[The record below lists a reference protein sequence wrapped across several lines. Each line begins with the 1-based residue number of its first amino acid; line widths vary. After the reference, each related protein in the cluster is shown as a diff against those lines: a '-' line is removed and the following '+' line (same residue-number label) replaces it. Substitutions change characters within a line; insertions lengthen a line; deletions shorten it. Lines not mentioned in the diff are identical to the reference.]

1 MNTSNDSKKGIS
13 SSWIYLGIIIILI
26 AGGIYLMLT
35 KNMSDEENI
44 ELANQVEQVNT
55 DKNTLEQEY
64 NAALAKLDDL
74 KTKGQ
79 QMETILAQKNA
90 EVENLKN
97 QIKNI
102 LGKKNASDMELMQAN
117 KLIATLNDKLNNY
130 ASQNQQIQ
138 ASNDKLTAE
147 NQQYAAQ
154 KSQFDGQVENLN
166 TEKKELEEKIEKGSV
181 LVASGFKIQAY
192 NKKKKFLVMGK
203 QVNKE
208 TGKAKKADVL
218 NITFD
223 IDANRVSESGNK
235 TIYVCLTQPD
245 GNLAFINGDKNQ
257 QLKLMDGSEKKYSG
271 VKNIAYQ
278 KGERQQ
284 ALSIDWESQTDFL
297 KGNYIIELYEMGYK
311 IGQATLNLK

>member
-1 MNTSNDSKKGIS
+1 
-13 SSWIYLGIIIILI
+13 
-26 AGGIYLMLT
+26 
-35 KNMSDEENI
+35 MSDEENI

-130 ASQNQQIQ
+130 ANQNQQIQ

>member
-1 MNTSNDSKKGIS
+1 MNTNNDSKKGIS

-44 ELANQVEQVNT
+44 ELTNQVEQVNT

-64 NAALAKLDDL
+64 NAALVKLDDL

-79 QMETILAQKNA
+79 QMETILSQKNA

-117 KLIATLNDKLNNY
+117 QLIATLNAKLNNY
-130 ASQNQQIQ
+130 AAQNQQMQ
-138 ASNDKLTAE
+138 TNQDKLIAE
-147 NQQYAAQ
+147 NQQYASQ
-154 KSQFDGQVENLN
+154 KSQFDSEVENLQ
-166 TEKKELEEKIEKGSV
+166 EAKKGLEEKIEKGSV

-223 IDANRVSESGNK
+223 IDANRVSPSGNK
-235 TIYVCLTQPD
+235 IIYVCLTQPD
-245 GNLAFINGDKNQ
+245 GNLAYINGDKNQ
-257 QLKLMDGSEKKYSG
+257 HFTCVDGSDKKYSG

-278 KGERQQ
+278 TGERQQ
-284 ALSIDWESQTDFL
+284 DISIEWESQSDFL
-297 KGNYIIELYEMGYK
+297 KGNYTIELYEMGYK
-311 IGQATLNLK
+311 IGNAVLTLK

>member
-1 MNTSNDSKKGIS
+1 MNTNNDSKKGIS

-64 NAALAKLDDL
+64 NAALAKFDDL

-138 ASNDKLTAE
+138 AINDKLTAE
-147 NQQYAAQ
+147 NQQYAAECQ
-154 KSQFDGQVENLN
+154 HRRGPQFHASLRSGHRFPHARIIDTRSARYRNRLQGRRRRLLPAQRFRSCRYRQSSQLVSCCHRFDLN
-166 TEKKELEEKIEKGSV
+166 SQCL
-181 LVASGFKIQAY
+181 
-192 NKKKKFLVMGK
+192 
-203 QVNKE
+203 
-208 TGKAKKADVL
+208 
-218 NITFD
+218 
-223 IDANRVSESGNK
+223 SE
-235 TIYVCLTQPD
+235 
-245 GNLAFINGDKNQ
+245 
-257 QLKLMDGSEKKYSG
+257 
-271 VKNIAYQ
+271 
-278 KGERQQ
+278 R
-284 ALSIDWESQTDFL
+284 
-297 KGNYIIELYEMGYK
+297 LYY
-311 IGQATLNLK
+311 

>member
-1 MNTSNDSKKGIS
+1 
-13 SSWIYLGIIIILI
+13 
-26 AGGIYLMLT
+26 
-35 KNMSDEENI
+35 
-44 ELANQVEQVNT
+44 
-55 DKNTLEQEY
+55 
-64 NAALAKLDDL
+64 
-74 KTKGQ
+74 
-79 QMETILAQKNA
+79 
-90 EVENLKN
+90 
-97 QIKNI
+97 
-102 LGKKNASDMELMQAN
+102 MELMQAN

>member
-1 MNTSNDSKKGIS
+1 MNTSNDSKKRIS

>member
-1 MNTSNDSKKGIS
+1 M
-13 SSWIYLGIIIILI
+13 
-26 AGGIYLMLT
+26 
-35 KNMSDEENI
+35 
-44 ELANQVEQVNT
+44 
-55 DKNTLEQEY
+55 
-64 NAALAKLDDL
+64 
-74 KTKGQ
+74 
-79 QMETILAQKNA
+79 
-90 EVENLKN
+90 
-97 QIKNI
+97 
-102 LGKKNASDMELMQAN
+102 
-117 KLIATLNDKLNNY
+117 
-130 ASQNQQIQ
+130 
-138 ASNDKLTAE
+138 
-147 NQQYAAQ
+147 
-154 KSQFDGQVENLN
+154 
-166 TEKKELEEKIEKGSV
+166 
-181 LVASGFKIQAY
+181 
-192 NKKKKFLVMGK
+192 MGK